1 MTETCAETHEGKTHE
16 GKVVSVVGDKLTT
29 TCSEGKWHCHT
40 LAKNA
45 TVTCDGK
52 ASKAADIKAG
62 THVWVTAHKDD
73 QTMATAVEYGR
84 QTPATGQYA

>member
-1 MTETCAETHEGKTHE
+1 
-16 GKVVSVVGDKLTT
+16 
-29 TCSEGKWHCHT
+29 